1 MKNPPLFLL
10 LASLFLFSNCEQDS
24 STNASTNPIDPIT
37 FKKQFEHGELSVK
50 QTDDGGFIIAGHNY
64 IESGGSW
71 GNAWLSK
78 LDRHGNE
85 EWQNTYSLGAFGY
98 THSVIQTSD
107 GGYLYAGWEGIIK
120 ADSNGIEEWKNSETG
135 QYPNYE
141 DVIQHSNGYYYAV
154 GGPSGGQAKFVKF
167 SPQGNILTQKYFGT
181 NCEDD
186 IFRSII
192 ETPDEMLM
200 IVGEKAHGE
209 GPYPCSFNFM
219 YYKDFWIVKVKKNGG
234 LLWEKTYGGPYLE
247 QADDIVS
254 LESGGYAVVG
264 NQCVHDSNLN
274 SCGWNTKLVVFQ
286 IDEEGEYL
294 TEDIFSGLKFLER
307 RPYYSITTTSFGGLA
322 WTAEHK
328 NKGTWIHKW
337 GPNEDTVSVH
347 IDGIGG
353 FEINNTKDNG
363 FVIGTWSGELIKTN
377 SELFYEEL
385 SDDRK

>member
-10 LASLFLFSNCEQDS
+10 LASLFLFSNCGQDS